1 MSEQWSMLGLEK
13 PSLHTK
19 DVVRKPFLLMDCYA
33 MEERLALAR
42 FIAKGPITQMPTLPR
57 FYTYTHAAWV
67 ALAHMAWS
75 SIFRWAQNNYMVH
88 LVGEDSP
95 LCPLSNHMSR
105 RTALRHSKT
114 ANVFLQRLGTPSHF
128 SASVQGTK
136 LLDNGTLLRA
146 IKK

>member
-33 MEERLALAR
+33 MEERLALAH

-67 ALAHMAWS
+67 ALARMAWS
-75 SIFRWAQNNYMVH
+75 SIFRWAQ
-88 LVGEDSP
+88 DSP

-128 SASVQGTK
+128 SASVQGTMP
-136 LLDNGTLLRA
+136 LDNGTLLRA
-146 IKK
+146 YKT